1 MTRRLARMAAV
12 LALGVGVA
20 AVPARSEPTGSA
32 EQISDVGPVGDA
44 AFDAD
49 DPRLAFAPS
58 GGLAIYVGEPAV
70 DEEQEVLAR
79 PLDAGGHPAETQRRV
94 THVGT
99 DGSVSDQARSP
110 AVVYDPVRDDFVIV
124 WSNALGTDEDIFAQ
138 RVGRDGVPV
147 GPAKQ
152 VSEAGGVG
160 PGSDG
165 DSQRPRVA
173 YDPGR
178 DEFLAVWTDNRNGG
192 EGEVRAQR
200 LTGATLGQ
208 VGADDF
214 FVSTVG
220 GSNVD
225 ANRVDVAFG
234 AGGFLVAWSDVTAGG
249 DEEIFDRRVNSGGA
263 VVGGETRV
271 SHQGAS
277 DSDDLH
283 AERPAV
289 AFDPASGEFFV
300 AWGGEVTG
308 SFGTLGQVL
317 GRRVSAAGTPLGGQ
331 FQISQQQN
339 VGDADAPAVAADPRS
354 GEYLVAWE
362 AFHAS
367 GESEIHGQRLTAA
380 GAEVGA
386 NDAQFSN
393 QGPAGNPS
401 FFAGAAATAFNP
413 AAGEFLVAWR
423 GTRSFDTAAVDSED
437 EIFARRASSPLAPA
451 ATPTPTASPAAPPPP
466 PPAAPAPK
474 PLRPNDVIRFPSTR
488 RCVSRRAFKIR
499 LRHPG
504 GVKLVSAR
512 VVLNGKKL
520 EVVKGRRLTSAI
532 VLEGLPRGRFKLKI
546 TVTTSTGKKL
556 TGTRKYHTCT
566 KKRRSKHPP
575 KL

>member
-1 MTRRLARMAAV
+1 MTRRMARMAAV

-20 AVPARSEPTGSA
+20 AVPARSEPTGSV
-32 EQISDVGPVGDA
+32 EQVSDVGPAGNA

-49 DPRLAFAPS
+49 NPRLAFAPG
-58 GGLAIYVGEPAV
+58 GGLAVYEGETAV
-70 DEEQEVLAR
+70 AGEQEVLAR
-79 PLDAGGHPAETQRRV
+79 PLDAGGHPAGTQRRV
-94 THVGT
+94 THVGP
-99 DGSVSDQARSP
+99 DGNVNDEARSP
-110 AVVYDPVRDDFVIV
+110 AVVYDPVRDDFVVV
-124 WSNALGTDEDIFAQ
+124 WSNAIGFDEDIFAQ
-138 RVGRDGVPV
+138 RVGRDGAPV

-178 DEFLAVWTDNRNGG
+178 DEFLVVWTDNRNGG

-200 LTGATLGQ
+200 LAGATLAQ

-214 FVSTVG
+214 FVSAVG
-220 GSNVD
+220 GSNLD

-234 AGGFLVAWSDVTAGG
+234 AGGFLVAWSDVTADD
-249 DEEIFDRRVNSGGA
+249 DEEIFDRRVSSGGA
-263 VVGGETRV
+263 VVGGETRL

-277 DSDDLH
+277 DGDNLQAD
-283 AERPAV
+283 RPTV

-300 AWGGEVTG
+300 AWAGDVTG
-308 SFGTLGQVL
+308 GFGTRRQVL
-317 GRRVSAAGTPLGGQ
+317 GRRVSAAGAPIGGQ

-362 AFHAS
+362 AFHAN

-393 QGPAGNPS
+393 QGPPGDPNFS
-401 FFAGAAATAFNP
+401 AGAAATAFNP

-423 GTRSFDTAAVDSED
+423 GTRSFDTAAQDSED
-437 EIFARRASSPLAPA
+437 EIFARRASSPFTPA
-451 ATPTPTASPAAPPPP
+451 ATPAPTASPAPPPP

-474 PLRPNDVIRFPSTR
+474 PLRANDVIRFPSTH

-520 EVVKGRRLTSAI
+520 KVVRGRRLTSAI
-532 VLEGLPRGRFKLKI
+532 VLKGLPKGRFKVKI

-556 TGTRKYHTCT
+556 TGTRTYHTCV
-566 KKRRSKHPP
+566 KKRRSKRPP